1 MSSIIGLLRT
11 DDDARRSIQK
21 LKEAGFPE
29 DKIGIYTQESA
40 IRKLLG
46 CEPTYSVSRYVVWGA
61 SIGIAVYALF
71 ALFAGLCQ
79 CNLFQFGQGYGIAT
93 FLGGILA
100 GAFVGGGLG
109 CMVGAAEFEKD
120 SHLYVQGARIGGRV
134 IVMNTSDEEVDN
146 VKYILEQEKVSGVK
160 VIHGKAKKEIM
171 DYLIEAREEHR

>member
-21 LKEAGFPE
+21 LKESGFPE

-109 CMVGAAEFEKD
+109 CLVGAAEFEKD

-134 IVMNTSDEEVDN
+134 IVN
-146 VKYILEQEKVSGVK
+146 VKHILEQEKVSGVK